1 MKQLYYTFFILF
13 LVCLTGCY
21 NNESGND
28 FDTTLQEVNM
38 VIPQNTY
45 SASLGECITIVP
57 EVTTDIPESDLEFI
71 WEVDGDLFNK
81 NGRDAFFPLMPEGE
95 RTKVL
100 NYICHLD
107 ENITSLNTSYTCRLH
122 ARQISTGRDF
132 YSKNTF
138 TLTIEG
144 ITGLMILHGD
154 DNSSDIGILTAEE
167 FVPISS
173 SIPNLPN
180 AQPSLY
186 SSNNGGTYLKGKG
199 ESIVQSIVTYMFDE
213 ESKKRARIYAKTD
226 AEVAFINHADFSYY
240 GDWNSLFYLAGR
252 PEQIHSNDPQG
263 YLVVDQLVIA
273 FDGND
278 TFMGQQSSNNSYPLL
293 FPEFGDNNT
302 CSDGHKFRLS
312 SFFQKVTT
320 SGIQYLLYARSIDGD
335 ETHKGFVGLSGTSS
349 NYANYARLL
358 DTKGDLVPF
367 NPGNMNAD
375 LVYMATDNRN
385 HVLAVLKGNTTHP
398 TYANKYFA
406 VDLWPNPTSDSGES
420 GFKGIP
426 QSIYDLSSFPYISEA
441 VGFAFGTA
449 QNMAYY
455 ATPSKIY
462 QYGFEGT
469 TLYPATPLTMCDGS
483 ELSISGEITLMK
495 FLESPN
501 VETHNVNPIL
511 VVATWD
517 GNNAALYALHVSTG
531 DGKVLKVVR
540 YDSETVEGWNFSR
553 ISDVN
558 IKGM

>member
-1 MKQLYYTFFILF
+1 MKQLYHILTGLF
-13 LVCLTGCY
+13 LICVTGCY
-21 NNESGND
+21 NSEGGND
-28 FDTTLQEVNM
+28 FDTTLQDVRM
-38 VIPQNTY
+38 IIPESAY
-45 SASLGECITIVP
+45 SASLGETITIIP
-57 EVTTDIPESDLEFI
+57 EVITEIPENDLEFI
-71 WEVDGDLFNK
+71 WEANGELVNES
-81 NGRDAFFPLMPEGE
+81 GRDVFSPLIPEGE
-95 RTKVL
+95 QTKVL
-100 NYICHLD
+100 NYVCHLD
-107 ENITSLNTSYTCRLH
+107 DNITNLNTSYTCRLH

-132 YSKNTF
+132 YSENTF

-144 ITGLMILHGD
+144 ITGLMILHGN
-154 DNSSDIGILTAEE
+154 DNNSDIGILTAEE
-167 FVPISS
+167 FMPVSS
-173 SIPNLPN
+173 SIPDNPS
-180 AQPSLY
+180 AQPTVY
-186 SSNNGGTYLKGKG
+186 SSNNAGTCLKGKG
-199 ESIVQSIVTYMFDE
+199 ETIVQSIVSYMFNDE
-213 ESKKRARIYAKTD
+213 AKKRARIYAKTNK
-226 AEVAFINHADFSYY
+226 EVAFINHADFSYY
-240 GDWNSLFYLAGR
+240 NDWNCLFYLTGR
-252 PEQIHSNDPQG
+252 PDQVHTNDPRG
-263 YLVVDQLVIA
+263 YLVVGQLVIA

-278 TFMGQQSSNNSYPLL
+278 TFIGKQSSNNSYPLL

-302 CSDGHKFRLS
+302 CSDGHIFRLS
-312 SFFQKVTT
+312 PFFQKVTT

-335 ETHKGFVGLSGTSS
+335 ETHKGFVGLSGTLS

-426 QSIYDLSSFPYISEA
+426 QSIYDLSSFPHISEA
-441 VGFAFGTA
+441 VRFAFGTA

-455 ATPSKIY
+455 ATSSKIY

-501 VETHNVNPIL
+501 VETHNANPIL

-517 GNNAALYALHVSTG
+517 GNNAALYALHISTG

>member
-1 MKQLYYTFFILF
+1 MKHLYHILTGLLFIC
-13 LVCLTGCY
+13 VTGCY
-21 NNESGND
+21 NSEGGND
-28 FDTTLQEVNM
+28 FDTVLQDVRM
-38 VIPQNTY
+38 IIPETTY
-45 SASLGECITIVP
+45 SASLGETITIVP
-57 EVTTDIPESDLEFI
+57 EVVTEIPENDLEFI
-71 WEVDGDLFNK
+71 WEADGDLINES
-81 NGRDAFFPLMPEGE
+81 GRNVFSPLIPEGE

-100 NYICHLD
+100 NFVCHLD
-107 ENITSLNTSYTCRLH
+107 DNITNLNTSYTCRLH

-132 YSKNTF
+132 YSENTF

-154 DNSSDIGILTAEE
+154 DNNSDIGILTAEE
-167 FVPISS
+167 FMPVSS
-173 SIPNLPN
+173 SIPDN
-180 AQPSLY
+180 PSALSTIY
-186 SSNNGGTYLKGKG
+186 SSNNAGTRLKGKG
-199 ESIVQSIVTYMFDE
+199 ETIVQSIVSYMFDD

-226 AEVAFINHADFSYY
+226 KEVAFINHSDFSYY

-252 PEQIHSNDPQG
+252 PDQVHSNDPQG

-278 TFMGQQSSNNSYPLL
+278 TFMGQQSSSNSYPLL
-293 FPEFGDNNT
+293 FPEFGDGNI
-302 CSDGHKFRLS
+302 CSDGHTLRLAP
-312 SFFQKVTT
+312 FFLPVTY
-320 SGIQYLLYARSIDGD
+320 SGIVNLLYAKAVDGNK
-335 ETHKGFVGLSGTSS
+335 THKGFVGLSGAMT
-349 NYANYARLL
+349 NYASYAKLL

-385 HVLAVLKGNTTHP
+385 HVLAVLKGDATHP
-398 TYANKYFA
+398 AYANKYFA

-426 QSIYDLSSFPYISEA
+426 QSIYDLSSFPYISET
-441 VGFAFGTA
+441 VEFAFGTA

-455 ATPSKIY
+455 ATPSRIY

-469 TLYPATPLTMCDGS
+469 TLYPAVPLTMCDGS

-501 VETHNVNPIL
+501 VETHNANPIL

-558 IKGM
+558 IKGL